1 MNLLQHLRLR
11 IEIGLWRYGW
21 LWIVAL
27 TVLMLGILL
36 HTAWLPQQAQNV
48 QLLDERLVAVE
59 LEQKQRRSA
68 PPSSPKISD
77 IDQATEQLA
86 RITYSSTEV
95 SVALQMIQ
103 QIAKAKGIALAQ
115 SEFQTTTEGLGGFK
129 QIQVTLPVRCSYP
142 QLRDFTSTLLRQ
154 LPGISLD
161 QIILKRDNIAQSQA
175 DVRLKLSIW
184 VNPSKVTP

>member
-59 LEQKQRRSA
+59 LEQQRRSA